1 MLFLT
6 SLEKY
11 LRFSLCSNLNCSTQN
26 NSFTYQGL
34 DQFPPQLIRT
44 LITKWIILSWAT
56 KVWAKRKLCN
66 LNVRSKKDKQYAD
79 TTLFICLMLHLALL
93 KLYLI
98 MADSKSFIFFS
109 RPEISNRISTKFFVI
124 VSCSALTKQ
133 TISV

>member
-34 DQFPPQLIRT
+34 DQFPPQLNRA

-66 LNVRSKKDKQYAD
+66 LNKRSEKTKKYAD

-93 KLYLI
+93 ELYLNL
-98 MADSKSFIFFS
+98 ADSKSFIFFS

>member
-66 LNVRSKKDKQYAD
+66 LNERSEKDKQYAD

-93 KLYLI
+93 ELYLI